1 MMRHIARAVTTVQ
14 STGVPL
20 WALVVVVIGGTVI
33 LVTGLVFGLIFAQR
47 WRRRRQR
54 RRRRRGEGSEYR
66 KRRLVIDGR
75 YRDGSS
81 DGGGRSRCSSSSK
94 SEWGQRARSGSGKL
108 RKKQQQRHHR
118 GRGQE
123 DDEYALAGAG
133 MGGGEYASEGDLGMM
148 HSMSPASPPMAGGR
162 WKWGSRSSLPPVLPQ
177 LFMGGKRF
185 SMSLFSVVSI
195 GSRGDRTA
203 TGHAQ
208 EQDGNGGRQTPQFHL
223 PRRQTSNA
231 WIDEDAIHGPVMS
244 PTASP
249 SRHSRAGGGGSK
261 NKPRSRRGSW
271 RASLAF
277 SDSWPLKSIS
287 PTLPRLSHFGSP
299 KPSRADVDDLG
310 IRQPPPAVMD
320 PAPATT
326 TTILHR
332 PGSGSGAAPPL
343 LVYRLQSGSHQHH
356 HHQLRNHAVPNLP
369 APSGDPGQ
377 GYSPPRQ
384 LPKPPRQ
391 ALLAASEEV
400 AGAVSQGRSN
410 SWHSSSGMRTP
421 VGQGQPV
428 AQMRPATSY
437 YYVYEDPTAGV
448 TTPTASGSPSR
459 SAVRVSPG
467 TRGRRVIS
475 TDSELS
481 QILKGTERR
490 LQEGVMTGSGAS
502 TGTRRSRTSVSPPKR
517 ALAASALSRAGSFTT
532 VAGMETNESSA
543 TLIGTTSRTPS
554 PPKQPQQGRFH
565 GGGAG
570 LGHAR
575 GGSQNSVLSDP
586 DSQLVDLAPGP
597 GPDYYHGLTSPSS
610 PTKSLSGQA
619 SRGYQPQ
626 LQPQLLRRPSIA
638 ISVASSV
645 ESALSDIDERYSEDA
660 ADETLARSSIGAGY
674 LASGNKTGSG
684 LTRYNNQD
692 DDPFVSLP
700 SSSSSGG
707 ERAARGRTLPVPPPS
722 RVAHAFNDAPRLQG
736 GPPNR
741 SDITVHALRS
751 ESPLS
756 TISGNSASPDLRP
769 RALTISHEKKSP
781 VVVLKTQVPPQ
792 QQQQQQQQHQS
803 QRGGKVGTVYAPVAP
818 TSAVSSSSN
827 LHKRQLSIVPDI
839 EIDND
844 DGDDDEY
851 QNAMTVPGLSVPGL
865 SLTSPSEKG
874 KDSPAPQTAT
884 DMRAR
889 PSSPTLGRSREKT
902 PDMLPP
908 SPALPRHTPR
918 LSSLYEFYSDPSAD
932 ARSTS
937 SAGGAHRRAAGEVR
951 RISDDSAASSRY
963 SDMERLRASI
973 LREAASREALLWRN
987 SGSSSVGAGAG
998 MGAGTGTGTAQAFQ
1012 TLRLVQPEDVPT
1024 AGLPSTVAQLRRMN
1038 SQASST
1044 YYSDGSANN
1053 SPVLPTLREEG
1064 TGRFVSPP
1072 RKREAARNYLSLGNN
1087 MPSSAGK
1094 ASDAGGRY
1102 SAGDHNNKENER
1114 AGGPEAKTARADVG
1128 DNSVLKSGPARKFEA
1143 STKGLAGQSTES
1155 LGLYDAEGFLI
1166 SPERRRTHR

>member
-1 MMRHIARAVTTVQ
+1 MIRHIARAVTTVQ

-33 LVTGLVFGLIFAQR
+33 LVTGLVFALIFAQR
-47 WRRRRQR
+47 SR
-54 RRRRRGEGSEYR
+54 RRRRRRRHGEKKGYR

-75 YRDGSS
+75 EVNAYRDGSS

-108 RKKQQQRHHR
+108 RKKQQQQQQQYR

-123 DDEYALAGAG
+123 DDEDALAGAG
-133 MGGGEYASEGDLGMM
+133 MMGGYVSAGEMDMVRSV
-148 HSMSPASPPMAGGR
+148 SPASPTMTGG

-177 LFMGGKRF
+177 LFTGGKRF
-185 SMSLFSVVSI
+185 SMSLFSVVSL
-195 GSRGDRTA
+195 GSRGERTGS
-203 TGHAQ
+203 GHGQ
-208 EQDGNGGRQTPQFHL
+208 EQDGGGGGRTPQFHL

-249 SRHSRAGGGGSK
+249 SRHGRASGSGRK
-261 NKPRSRRGSW
+261 KKTRSRGSW
-271 RASLAF
+271 RASLTF

-299 KPSRADVDDLG
+299 KPRKAEVDDLG
-310 IRQPPPAVMD
+310 IRQPPPAVTA
-320 PAPATT
+320 PAPTPT

-332 PGSGSGAAPPL
+332 PGSGSGAAALP
-343 LVYRLQSGSHQHH
+343 VYRLQSGSHYHH
-356 HHQLRNHAVPNLP
+356 NHQQLRNHAVPNLP
-369 APSGDPGQ
+369 VPGSDSGQD
-377 GYSPPRQ
+377 YSPPRQ

-391 ALLAASEEV
+391 ALLAANAEV
-400 AGAVSQGRSN
+400 AGIVAQGRSN
-410 SWHSSSGMRTP
+410 SWHSGSGMRTP
-421 VGQGQPV
+421 MGQGQYV
-428 AQMRPATSY
+428 TQNRPTTSHA
-437 YYVYEDPTAGV
+437 YYVHEDTSAGA
-448 TTPTASGSPSR
+448 TTPTANSSPSR
-459 SAVRVSPG
+459 SAARVSPG
-467 TRGRRVIS
+467 TRGRRVVS

-490 LQEGVMTGSGAS
+490 LQEGVITGSGAS

-517 ALAASALSRAGSFTT
+517 ALAPSAMGRAGSFTT

-554 PPKQPQQGRFH
+554 PPKQHQGRLN
-565 GGGAG
+565 GRAG
-570 LGHAR
+570 PGHTR
-575 GGSQNSVLSDP
+575 EGSQSSVLSDP
-586 DSQLVDLAPGP
+586 DSLLVDLAPGP
-597 GPDYYHGLTSPSS
+597 EHYHGLTSPSS
-610 PTKSLSGQA
+610 PTKSVPGQT

-626 LQPQLLRRPSIA
+626 LMRRPSIA

-660 ADETLARSSIGAGY
+660 AEETLIKSSLGTSHLTNGT
-674 LASGNKTGSG
+674 KRGSG
-684 LTRYNNQD
+684 FTRGNNQS
-692 DDPFVSLP
+692 DDPFVSLH
-700 SSSSSGG
+700 SSSSLGG
-707 ERAARGRTLPVPPPS
+707 ERATRGRTLPVPPPS
-722 RVAHAFNDAPRLQG
+722 RIAHAFNDAPRLQG

-756 TISGNSASPDLRP
+756 TISGNSGSPDLRP
-769 RALTISHEKKSP
+769 RALSISHEKKSP
-781 VVVLKTQVPPQ
+781 VVVYKTQASPQ
-792 QQQQQQQQHQS
+792 QQS
-803 QRGGKVGTVYAPVAP
+803 QRVGKAGAVYAPVAP

-839 EIDND
+839 EVDDDGND
-844 DGDDDEY
+844 DDDGYD
-851 QNAMTVPGLSVPGL
+851 NAPNVAGLSIPGL
-865 SLTSPSEKG
+865 SLTSPSEKD
-874 KDSPAPQTAT
+874 KDSPAAKTAN

-918 LSSLYEFYSDPSAD
+918 LSSLYEFNSDQSAD
-932 ARSTS
+932 ARSIS
-937 SAGGAHRRAAGEVR
+937 SAGARRRAAGEVR
-951 RISDDSAASSRY
+951 RISDDSVASSRY
-963 SDMERLRASI
+963 SDLERLRVSI
-973 LREAASREALLWRN
+973 LREAASREALLLYRN
-987 SGSSSVGAGAG
+987 SGSSSTGVGAGW
-998 MGAGTGTGTAQAFQ
+998 GATQAVE
-1012 TLRLVQPEDVPT
+1012 TLRLVPPEDGSR

-1038 SQASST
+1038 SQVST
-1044 YYSDGSANN
+1044 TYHSDGSANN

-1072 RKREAARNYLSLGNN
+1072 RKREAAKNYLSLGSA
-1087 MPSSAGK
+1087 PSSVGRG
-1094 ASDAGGRY
+1094 SDAGGRY
-1102 SAGDHNNKENER
+1102 SVGDHNNKENER
-1114 AGGPEAKTARADVG
+1114 AGLEVKRVKADVG
-1128 DNSVLKSGPARKFEA
+1128 DNSVLRPGPGRTFEA
-1143 STKGLAGQSTES
+1143 STKSLVGLGQASPQTQRQSSES
-1155 LGLYDAEGFLI
+1155 LGLYDADGFLI